1 MTSTPHSVARTE
13 TFEAVLTRR
22 VSRRSMLRAG
32 VVVGAGAAVHSA
44 FGTGTAAAAPA
55 ADGHPFALD
64 FPPLE
69 PPVPMPFDDTALAA
83 GFTSEVLI
91 RWGDGLF
98 DGMPAFDVD
107 AQTAKLQAQ
116 RFGFNS
122 DWTAFFPLVRGGVDT
137 GRDGL
142 LWVNHEYTDGLMM
155 FRSYDPD
162 NPTKQQVDI
171 ELAAHGGSLVRVL
184 QGGGGTWRF
193 LRGERNRRVTAYTPI
208 QLTGPAAGDPA
219 LRTSADP
226 TGRLVLGTLNNCGGG
241 VTGWGTL
248 LTAEENFD
256 QYFAN
261 NDALPEG
268 KYKALNQR
276 FGVPGGESGRKW
288 ERFYSRFDLAQEP
301 NEPHRFG
308 WVVEIDPFDPQSRPR
323 KRTALGRLKHEAAA
337 GVSAKDG
344 RWTVYS
350 GDDARFEFV
359 YKFVTRDRVR
369 DGGFA
374 ANRDLLDH
382 GTLYVARFND
392 DGSGDWLPL
401 VFGTGPLTRANGFT
415 SQADILI
422 RARDAG
428 TALGATAMDRPEDI
442 EPNPV
447 IGSVYIALTNNDRRG
462 TEGNPPTDP
471 ANPRPVNTAG
481 HVIELV
487 EDGQDAAATSFR
499 WDILLLCGDPEDPS
513 TYYGGFDKSQVSEI
527 AAPDN
532 LAVDSLGQLWIAT
545 DGAPRVLPMNDA
557 VVGLPVIGPERGR
570 TRQLFAGV
578 FGSELTGIYFN
589 STETTMFVAVQH
601 PGEGGT
607 VDEPTSRWPDPAGEV
622 ARSSVVA
629 IRPA

>member
-98 DGMPAFDVD
+98 GGMPAFDVD

-308 WVVEIDPFDPQSRPR
+308 WVVEIDPSIRSPGRASAPRWAGSSTRPPPGCRLRTADGPSTAGTTPASSSSTSSLPATGCVTVASRPTGTCST
-323 KRTALGRLKHEAAA
+323 TARCTWPGSTTTARAT
-337 GVSAKDG
+337 GC
-344 RWTVYS
+344 RW
-350 GDDARFEFV
+350 
-359 YKFVTRDRVR
+359 
-369 DGGFA
+369 
-374 ANRDLLDH
+374 
-382 GTLYVARFND
+382 
-392 DGSGDWLPL
+392 
-401 VFGTGPLTRANGFT
+401 
-415 SQADILI
+415 
-422 RARDAG
+422 
-428 TALGATAMDRPEDI
+428 
-442 EPNPV
+442 
-447 IGSVYIALTNNDRRG
+447 
-462 TEGNPPTDP
+462 
-471 ANPRPVNTAG
+471 
-481 HVIELV
+481 
-487 EDGQDAAATSFR
+487 
-499 WDILLLCGDPEDPS
+499 
-513 TYYGGFDKSQVSEI
+513 
-527 AAPDN
+527 
-532 LAVDSLGQLWIAT
+532 
-545 DGAPRVLPMNDA
+545 
-557 VVGLPVIGPERGR
+557 
-570 TRQLFAGV
+570 
-578 FGSELTGIYFN
+578 
-589 STETTMFVAVQH
+589 
-601 PGEGGT
+601 
-607 VDEPTSRWPDPAGEV
+607 
-622 ARSSVVA
+622 SSVRA
-629 IRPA
+629 P